1 MKSLNKKVLSF
12 MCSLAVCSVSVP
24 VVEHLNNIGTY
35 AVTESQ
41 SEFIENLG
49 SAAQATYS
57 QYGILPSMTIAQAIL
72 ESSWGSC
79 YLAQNYNFFGMK
91 AGGSYSGNTVTVTTN
106 EEVNGEYITV
116 NCTFRAYD
124 SFESG
129 IEGYYIF
136 ITGNSRYSNLI
147 WETDYRTACY
157 KIKEDGWATDSSY
170 SEKLINIIETY
181 DLTRFD
187 NVISDAPEE
196 VEEVSADYEL
206 VTSGDGYYPACDAGQ
221 ESIIDALKSLNIDSS
236 YESRYRISEYN
247 GIHNYDGTADENIAL
262 LTMLKAGTLKNP
274 DYVPVIYID
283 TTAESISSYEGEYYP
298 ACTSDHLSIVDA
310 LKSLDIDS
318 SYESCYRISVING
331 FYNYSGTAE
340 ENIALLKMLKAGTLK
355 NPDYLLCVTTE
366 EPTTTAITTTTVTT
380 TTTSSATTKKL
391 KATLTGDANL
401 DGKVDIS
408 DVIAI
413 YAYIQDSSKNVISPQ
428 GIANAD
434 VLGNDNGITADD
446 ALKIQRFV
454 TGHIDSLK

>member
-1 MKSLNKKVLSF
+1 MKSLNKKILSF
-12 MCSLAVCSVSVP
+12 MCSLAVCASSVP

-41 SEFIENLG
+41 SEFIEHLG

-72 ESSWGSC
+72 ESSWGTC

-91 AGGSYSGNTVTVTTN
+91 AGGSYSGNTVTVSTN
-106 EEVNGEYITV
+106 EEVNGEYVTV
-116 NCTFRAYD
+116 NGTFRAYD

-136 ITGNSRYSNLI
+136 ITNNSRYSNLI
-147 WETDYRTACY
+147 WETDYKTACY

-187 NVISDAPEE
+187 NVVSPVSAE
-196 VEEVSADYEL
+196 VEEETSSDYEL
-206 VTSGDGYYPACDAGQ
+206 EISGDGYYPACDAGQ
-221 ESIIDALKSLNIDSS
+221 QSIIDALKSLNIDSS

-247 GIHNYDGTADENIAL
+247 GMYNYGGTADENITL
-262 LTMLKAGTLKNP
+262 LNMLKAGTLKNP
-274 DYVPVIYID
+274 DYVPVVYID
-283 TTAESISSYEGEYYP
+283 TDAKSISSYDGEYYP
-298 ACTSDHLSIVDA
+298 SCTSDHLSIVDA
-310 LKSLDIDS
+310 LKSLNIDS

-331 FYNYSGTAE
+331 MYNYSGTAE

-366 EPTTTAITTTTVTT
+366 VSGTTTNTTTTTVTT
-380 TTTSSATTKKL
+380 AKL
-391 KATLTGDANL
+391 KATLAGDANL

-408 DVIAI
+408 DVIAV
-413 YAYIQDSSKNVISPQ
+413 YTYLQDSSANSITPQ

-434 VLGNDNGITADD
+434 VHGNGNGITADD
-446 ALKIQRFV
+446 AVKIRQFV
-454 TGHIDSLK
+454 TGYVDALK